1 MALRTKP
8 HPKLSAANEKLVV
21 NIAHGLL
28 SAKRAALPTLK
39 KDGARMK
46 GMFAGYA
53 LRSQVAMVFEAAR
66 LRSRIVDAIFLFAL
80 AAYEP
85 VWVSLHTVVQLRLT
99 IDVSNCLCCH
109 LARFYPTKT
118 RLVS

>member
-1 MALRTKP
+1 
-8 HPKLSAANEKLVV
+8 VV
-21 NIAHGLL
+21 NIAHAASL
-28 SAKRAALPTLK
+28 AKKRLFPTLE

-46 GMFAGYA
+46 RMFAGYA
-53 LRSQVAMVFEAAR
+53 LRSQVAMVFETAP

-99 IDVSNCLCCH
+99 IDVSNRLCCH